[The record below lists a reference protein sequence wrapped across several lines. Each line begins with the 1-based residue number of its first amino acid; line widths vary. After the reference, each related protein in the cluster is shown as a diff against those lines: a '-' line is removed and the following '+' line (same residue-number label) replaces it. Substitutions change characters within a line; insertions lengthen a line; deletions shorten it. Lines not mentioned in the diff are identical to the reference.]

1 MSQYRKIV
9 VATLLAACGFTAQ
22 STWASADHMV
32 VAMPQLPPTVEP
44 QGVNNNAIDRVVSSI
59 YETLIHANQQTGAL
73 EPGLAESWK
82 RISPETV
89 EFKLRKGVKFHDGTD
104 FTADDVVFSFGPE
117 RFSGEKAPG
126 RAAAWEF
133 LGGLKEVKKVDD
145 YTVRV
150 TMKTAD
156 PLIERRFSARMSEII
171 SEDGYKAAGSWEN
184 WIRKPS
190 GTGPYKI
197 DSFKTSNRLDLTR
210 FDGYWNQKAPATK
223 LSFVEVP
230 ELSARVAGLRSGEF
244 DLITEVPPDQIKPL
258 SSDGRVDVVGGPID
272 NIYGLIFD
280 NKSSKVMQ
288 SKELRLAIL
297 HAIDRELLVQ
307 ALFAGKTTTA
317 DSFQSKTF
325 GDLYIP
331 ELNQKLYDPEKA
343 KALIKASGYKG
354 EPIVWRIQ
362 TGYYT
367 LEMTVSQAIAAMLK
381 NVGLNVEIQVKEN
394 WSQVEAAG
402 PDRMINNASFSAYFP
417 DPASQLWRRLKP
429 GTSWDT
435 MGFLDTS
442 SPEYKRFAEL
452 GKILETSTDPA
463 ARKEAWKGM
472 LEAFMKDP
480 MACPLYALPMIYA
493 KQKNV
498 NWTPG
503 MEGRLDLG
511 AGNLSFK

>member
-1 MSQYRKIV
+1 
-9 VATLLAACGFTAQ
+9 
-22 STWASADHMV
+22 
-32 VAMPQLPPTVEP
+32 
-44 QGVNNNAIDRVVSSI
+44 
-59 YETLIHANQQTGAL
+59 
-73 EPGLAESWK
+73 
-82 RISPETV
+82 
-89 EFKLRKGVKFHDGTD
+89 
-104 FTADDVVFSFGPE
+104 
-117 RFSGEKAPG
+117 
-126 RAAAWEF
+126 
-133 LGGLKEVKKVDD
+133 
-145 YTVRV
+145 
-150 TMKTAD
+150 
-156 PLIERRFSARMSEII
+156 MSEII
-171 SEDGYKAAGSWEN
+171 SEDGYKAAGGWDT
-184 WIRKPS
+184 WIKKPA

-197 DSFKTSNRLDLTR
+197 DSFKTGNRLELSR
-210 FDGYWNQKAPATK
+210 FDGYWNKKAPAAK

-258 SSDGRVDVVGGPID
+258 SSDGRVDVVGGPVD

-280 NKSSKVMQ
+280 SKSSKVMQ

-331 ELNQKLYDPEKA
+331 EMNQKLYDPEKA

-472 LEAFMKDP
+472 LQAFIENP
-480 MACPLYALPMIYA
+480 LACPLYALPMIYA

-503 MEGRLDLG
+503 IEGRLDLG
-511 AGNLSFK
+511 ANNLSFK